1 MKKAFLPFIVGVAV
15 GAVLVAVLSAL
26 PQIRNP
32 NSCQLESKPVIY
44 LYPEKE
50 LDCVVHISYPGLL
63 THVYPDFSMPDTWG
77 VTAHPDGSL
86 RVGDATLRYLYWEGE
101 REAKYSITEGACV
114 SGSETQAYLIDSL
127 TAMGYNSSEIAD
139 FITYWVPQMKDN
151 PYNLIQ
157 FIESPEELEI
167 SPTPDTVLQTFML
180 WRPSKHKVKLEPQTF
195 DTSLRRGFTVVEWG
209 GAKIAP

>member
-15 GAVLVAVLSAL
+15 GAVLVAALSTL
-26 PQIRNP
+26 PQIRN
-32 NSCQLESKPVIY
+32 QGAGQMEAKPVIY
-44 LYPEKE
+44 LYPEE
-50 LDCVVHISYPGLL
+50 TLDCIVHISYPGLL

-101 REAKYSITEGACV
+101 RDVKYNITEGACV
-114 SGSETQAYLIDSL
+114 SGNETQSYLIDSL

-157 FIESPEELEI
+157 FVESPEKLEV

-180 WRPSKHKVKLEPQTF
+180 WQPSKHKVNLEPQTF
-195 DTSLRRGFTVVEWG
+195 VTSPRRGFTVVEWG